1 MPPSIPHADPGIPD
15 LRGPVWYIWWLARCE
30 PWRVLRGTL
39 LGTAW
44 MVGLAVRPYLVAR
57 AIDDGLRAHDST
69 ALVGW
74 SVAIIVA
81 GMVLAYLGIMRH
93 RTMTYV
99 REDGTARSAGVL
111 VRHLSRVGAA
121 LPRKLAAGEVAT
133 VGGTDLSRVSNVLTL
148 TGPGVGAVLA
158 YGLVAVILWSVSPV
172 LAVVVVLGVPVVG
185 LLVGPPLRG
194 LERADSVYRRQQG
207 ELTARA
213 SDIVA
218 GLRVLAGVGGR
229 DLFGR
234 RYADRSQSLR
244 AKGYRVGAVNSWIEG
259 LTTMIPGLFLG
270 VVVWLAARMA
280 AAGEISIGELV
291 AVYGYVATLIVPVW
305 FLLGSAY
312 DVIVGRVSARHIIA
326 LLSVGPDLAGP
337 RTGAAPGPDGSADL
351 FDPETGLRVAAGEL
365 LGVASSDHAAAVA
378 LADRL
383 GRFVDSDARWGG
395 VPLREIAL
403 DQIRARI
410 LVADHD
416 AYLFAG
422 TLREILRIREGI
434 GDAELTSALHAA
446 SAQDVVDALPEG
458 LASPVAARASTLS
471 GGQRQ
476 RVRLGRALLAE
487 PDVLILLDPTSAVG
501 ANTEGRLAQRMRQ
514 ARAVPTT
521 VLLTSSP
528 LLLGRVDEVAL
539 LDEGRVV
546 ARGRHTELLDGH
558 DGYRALISRDS
569 DIDSDAEDAVR

>member
-1 MPPSIPHADPGIPD
+1 M
-15 LRGPVWYIWWLARCE
+15 RYIWWLARCE

-44 MVGLAVRPYLVAR
+44 MVGLSVRPYLVAR
-57 AIDDGLRAHDST
+57 AIDDGLRRHDNA
-69 ALVGW
+69 ALVKW

-81 GMVLAYLGIMRH
+81 GMGLAYLGIMRH

-111 VRHLSRVGAA
+111 VRHLARVGAA
-121 LPRKLAAGEVAT
+121 LPRKLATGEVAT
-133 VGGTDLSRVSNVLTL
+133 VSGTDLSRVSNVLTL

-158 YGLVAVILWSVSPV
+158 YVVVAVVLWWVSPV
-172 LAVVVVLGVPVVG
+172 LAVVVVVGVPVCG
-185 LLVGPPLRG
+185 LLVGPPLRR
-194 LERADSVYRRQQG
+194 LERAESVYRRQQG

-234 RYADRSQSLR
+234 RYADRSQTLR
-244 AKGYRVGAVNSWIEG
+244 ANGYRVGAVNSWIEA

-280 AAGEISIGELV
+280 ADHEITVGGLV

-326 LLSVGPDLAGP
+326 LLSVGPELAGL
-337 RTGAAPGPDGSADL
+337 RSGSAPGPDGPADL
-351 FDPETGLRVAAGEL
+351 YDPTTGLRVPTGTL
-365 LGVASSDHAAAVA
+365 LGVASADHPAAVA

-383 GRFVDSDARWGG
+383 GRFADSDALWGG

-403 DQIRARI
+403 DQVRARI

-416 AYLFAG
+416 SYLFAG
-422 TLREILRIREGI
+422 TLREILRIRADL
-434 GDAELTSALHAA
+434 GDDELASAVHAA
-446 SAQDVVDALPEG
+446 SAQDVVDALPDG
-458 LASPVAARASTLS
+458 LASPVGDRASTLS

-476 RVRLGRALLAE
+476 RVRLARALLAE
-487 PDVLILLDPTSAVG
+487 PEVLILLDPTSAVD
-501 ANTEGRLAQRMRQ
+501 AHTEARIADRLRD
-514 ARAVPTT
+514 ARAGRTT
-521 VLLTSSP
+521 LVVTSSP
-528 LLLGRVDEVAL
+528 LLLGRADAVAFL
-539 LDEGRVV
+539 SEGRVAAV
-546 ARGRHTELLDGH
+546 GRHAELLE
-558 DGYRALISRDS
+558 SDS
-569 DIDSDAEDAVR
+569 DYRDMVSRTTDAEDVVR